1 MVFPFI
7 SSFLVLILLALA
19 VYLWWRPSASTDGDA
34 LLPPP
39 ERGLFIDGTPS
50 GQAETLA
57 AAEADAATAAD
68 ALRRTELLERAKSGE
83 KSTLQE
89 AHNSKDAAFYEQALD
104 LLIANADSDPKLL
117 SLVSYVAR
125 HDLRIN
131 WRLAE
136 RAIDSYKRAPDRNS
150 TAKTLHL
157 AALCDDAAIYQAAVE
172 AVLKF
177 WRDGRLP
184 EVSAPELRAV
194 LEGEFWILSAP
205 TRSSGAG
212 FLLKRTLADARR
224 ELEAAHNG

>member
-1 MVFPFI
+1 MVTFLI
-7 SSFLVLILLALA
+7 SSFLVLIVLALA
-19 VYLWWRPSASTDGDA
+19 VYLWQKPPASTEGDA

-39 ERGLFIDGTPS
+39 ERGLFIDGTPG

-57 AAEADAATAAD
+57 LAEADSAATAKT
-68 ALRRTELLERAKSGE
+68 LRRTELLERARNGE

-89 AHNSKDAAFYEQALD
+89 AHNTEDAAFYEEALD
-104 LLIANADSDPKLL
+104 FLIAGADSDPKLL

-131 WRLAE
+131 KKLAE
-136 RAIDSYKRAPDRNS
+136 KAIDSYKRAPDRDS
-150 TAKTLHL
+150 TAKMLHL
-157 AALCDDAAIYQAAVE
+157 AALSDDAAVFQDAVE
-172 AVLKF
+172 TALKF
-177 WRDGRLP
+177 WRAGRLP

-212 FLLKRTLADARR
+212 FLLKRALADARR